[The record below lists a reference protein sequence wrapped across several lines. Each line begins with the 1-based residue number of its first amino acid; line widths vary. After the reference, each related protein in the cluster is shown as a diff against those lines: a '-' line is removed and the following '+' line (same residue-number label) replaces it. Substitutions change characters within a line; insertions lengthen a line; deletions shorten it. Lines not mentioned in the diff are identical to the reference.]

1 MEEKVQALSREQDQ
15 NRQKSELITKL
26 AARNNQMLEALDSKV
41 KIIFNAYNLSLK
53 SPGSTNYGIST

>member
-41 KIIFNAYNLSLK
+41 KIILMLIIYLK